1 MDLTKEVAN
10 KIIIKALSK
19 IILEDQE
26 KLDEILSDIEYQ
38 TIRHVDK
45 ISKISKTNID
55 LIDRGFCMPE
65 PPGLFK
71 TNTIKERAKE
81 AFEWNLCV
89 KQRKEATIMANKK
102 RLPVAAIMNIVDF
115 I

>member
-1 MDLTKEVAN
+1 MDLSKEAAN
-10 KIIIKALSK
+10 EIIIKTISK
-19 IILEDQE
+19 IILEYE
-26 KLDEILSDIEYQ
+26 EELDEILYDIEYQ

-45 ISKISKTNID
+45 ISKISETNID

-65 PPGLFK
+65 PPNMFK

-89 KQRKEATIMANKK
+89 KQRKEATIMAHKK

>member
-1 MDLTKEVAN
+1 MMINE
-10 KIIIKALSK
+10 
-19 IILEDQE
+19 
-26 KLDEILSDIEYQ
+26 EILSDIEYK

-45 ISKISKTNID
+45 ISKISETNID

-65 PPGLFK
+65 PPPIDGIKTK
-71 TNTIKERAKE
+71 TNKERAKE

-89 KQRKEATIMANKK
+89 KQRKEATIMAHKK